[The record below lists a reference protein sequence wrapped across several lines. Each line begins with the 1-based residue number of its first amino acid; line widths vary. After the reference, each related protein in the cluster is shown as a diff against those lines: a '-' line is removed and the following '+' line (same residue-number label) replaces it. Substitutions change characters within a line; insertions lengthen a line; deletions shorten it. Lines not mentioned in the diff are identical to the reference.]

1 MRSCFVCVLIQWM
14 VTLINMEKEI
24 DNDHVVTCVECG
36 NSDDA
41 KMLIIADAPHVIE
54 CCVCGH
60 PNDRTWFSD
69 DEFYDILLDAVM

>member
-1 MRSCFVCVLIQWM
+1 MM
-14 VTLINMEKEI
+14 MEKKI

-41 KMLIIADAPHVIE
+41 KMLIIAEAPHVIE

-60 PNDRTWFSD
+60 PNDRSWGHMSD
-69 DEFYDILLDAVM
+69 DAFYDMLLDAVM

>member
-1 MRSCFVCVLIQWM
+1 MDI
-14 VTLINMEKEI
+14 LINMEKEI

-36 NSDDA
+36 NNDTA

-60 PNDRTWFSD
+60 PNDRTWYSD
-69 DEFYDILLDAVM
+69 DEFYDMLLDTVM